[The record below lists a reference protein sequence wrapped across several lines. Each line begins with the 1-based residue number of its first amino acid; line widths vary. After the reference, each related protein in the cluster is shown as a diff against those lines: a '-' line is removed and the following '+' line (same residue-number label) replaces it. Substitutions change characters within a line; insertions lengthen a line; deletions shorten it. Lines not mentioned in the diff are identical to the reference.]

1 MKNRTIIGI
10 VCMILA
16 VAMTFAIA
24 PVVNRLT
31 SDTTTVVR
39 LKQEVGRGTKITED
53 QVETVKVKTDT
64 MPQGVYVNTAD
75 VVGKYASSTLYAGD
89 ILTKAK
95 LSGDSNNADDVL
107 ATLNGSKVA
116 VSVTIDTFAAG
127 LSGKL
132 QNGDII
138 SLIVVDKNAGTS
150 AIENIENILSG
161 VYKVDALS
169 DVAKKLYEHGFL
181 VEDFVDESQIV
192 EYLFNKEIYG
202 NKTLELTIIPTN
214 ACNFDCV
221 YCYQKEPYFFMSKET
236 MDSIIFYIEKHIGE
250 YTGLLISWFGGEP
263 LLAKELM
270 VEFMEKVRMICLKK
284 HIPFY
289 SNVTTNGYELDLK
302 TFKSLIK
309 NHVLY
314 YQITIDG
321 PKEIHNKQR
330 PHKTNSDSFE
340 KIVKNLMDIKENVKG
355 NRYKIAVRV
364 NISTSVQPY
373 IEDFIE
379 WLYNK
384 FGNDSRFTIVW
395 EIVRDWGGEKIKN
408 NQNHRFNRWFAGC
421 VPNFV

>member
-31 SDTTTVVR
+31 SDTTTVVQ

-64 MPQGVYVNTAD
+64 MPQGVYVKTAD

-150 AIENIENILSG
+150 AIPGELK
-161 VYKVDALS
+161 YMKVITTTTAGGIDQDSVVKNEDGSFEIPSTITVLCNTEQ
-169 DVAKKLYEHGFL
+169 AK
-181 VEDFVDESQIV
+181 
-192 EYLFNKEIYG
+192 
-202 NKTLELTIIPTN
+202 
-214 ACNFDCV
+214 
-221 YCYQKEPYFFMSKET
+221 
-236 MDSIIFYIEKHIGE
+236 
-250 YTGLLISWFGGEP
+250 
-263 LLAKELM
+263 LLAK
-270 VEFMEKVRMICLKK
+270 
-284 HIPFY
+284 
-289 SNVTTNGYELDLK
+289 YEAD
-302 TFKSLIK
+302 
-309 NHVLY
+309 
-314 YQITIDG
+314 ITLQAALVYRGDN
-321 PKEIHNKQR
+321 E
-330 PHKTNSDSFE
+330 T
-340 KIVKNLMDIKENVKG
+340 
-355 NRYKIAVRV
+355 A
-364 NISTSVQPY
+364 
-373 IEDFIE
+373 
-379 WLYNK
+379 NK
-384 FGNDSRFTIVW
+384 FL
-395 EIVRDWGGEKIKN
+395 EK
-408 NQNHRFNRWFAGC
+408 QDAFFAGGGASE
-421 VPNFV
+421 